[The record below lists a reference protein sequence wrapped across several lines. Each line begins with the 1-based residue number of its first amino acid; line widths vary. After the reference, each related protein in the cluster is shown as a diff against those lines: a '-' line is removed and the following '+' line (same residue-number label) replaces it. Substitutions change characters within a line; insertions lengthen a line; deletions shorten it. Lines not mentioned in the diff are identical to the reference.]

1 MGLRLYCFIF
11 LAVFSASGAFSQ
23 DAEAQLPLQPG
34 FTVDI
39 RFVDGFDLGQNSVI
53 SERAVSVFM
62 QNKTQKLSAT
72 KLKTQ
77 SASSLNYY
85 LLHTAHEFEQ
95 QILQADTSD
104 RAFSARFTKAYN
116 TNVDAAQKDKL
127 IFVYTLRKVP
137 LYDLRLS
144 NNRLS
149 EAFIDAVKRLGRDL
163 SPEGFISWFGTHYTD
178 HVTYGGIFLTRN
190 FVSNADFINS
200 PYTEDEFKEE
210 LLKEVGRQQRGDS
223 LTNPYINLGPP
234 QRFTRGGDVN
244 EIWDERW
251 AQTVTKA
258 NAVILDAN
266 LVELTNLLSTKNFPD
281 VPDLDHRRYLL
292 QAAIDRAKK
301 QSVSWQTQE
310 EASDFFKKYSLQFR
324 QKVHSIVKA
333 SEGKAEEQERTEYI
347 GDLFYG
353 SFNAHGEPMNTA
365 ALIEYQ
371 GIDLNTLLTDEEITL
386 NKVLDFTIS
395 PEELKAAYVSVWD
408 DTKKL
413 EKGQGRTTLFVSGP
427 PEAHAYFKDA
437 LVGVVEKEVE
447 ITTIDGDVFKITY
460 SLEQQKAQ
468 QPLGSQPSSY
478 NYALSSEVVSA
489 AARGDL
495 DLLRDLYFQGVSTRT
510 EAVVKAA
517 VQNFD
522 DAQVL
527 NTIFDFG
534 VKPTTEDLDVAFDP
548 EVFSKAKALTLL
560 ERGAKPK
567 NNMIYKAVAYQEPE
581 VIYALLREG
590 AEPRNNDVA
599 FAVELNNYEVTKA
612 LMSLDYAEFKADR
625 EMLALAVINADT
637 ALTEKF
643 IDYGAVADPQIL
655 KLATGTKNQEV
666 IDRVKAVTPTSS
678 EALEVVAD
686 ASDTSLFRY
695 FLEKDKVPVTDAV
708 LSSSISKDNLEL
720 LELALDAGGSA
731 DFSLS
736 KSILEKNTP
745 AVRLSLRKGAQADPV
760 FEYALNSE
768 DFDLFQD
775 ALDDFSGDPQLALSK
790 AVAANNLDFSAYVL
804 KKKKNAVDADTQV
817 VLAARNENL
826 ELVKLLVTNDAKPQ
840 TAIEESVSIGSVPIT
855 QFLIGE
861 GASVKNPELIRRA
874 ARTQNV
880 KLASVLL
887 DTKEIDPDSIMVDLI
902 VLKDQKLI
910 NQNLSYGAQ
919 LDERALRSAI
929 DTKDETIALELFE
942 KAPDDLVTK
951 SQLFYAV
958 TNELNEVTRYL
969 IKRLKNPDYAL
980 QAAFEVKNTEAL
992 KLALEAGALPKD
1004 EDLITAVKAHFNQ
1017 AIQPLIEAGLNPV
1030 VTDNEDNTLLHFV
1043 AYRYDTGDEELIKTL
1058 VKAGVNVNA
1067 TNKIGETPLHWAVKS
1082 GMDNMPSIKA
1092 LLGLGALP
1100 EARTIKRQSV
1110 LDYAEDREM
1119 RQLLRTT
1126 VLR

>member
-1 MGLRLYCFIF
+1 MGLRLCFFIF
-11 LAVFSASGAFSQ
+11 LAVCSVSELFSQ
-23 DAEAQLPLQPG
+23 EAKDFTSLQLG

-39 RFVDGFDLGQNSVI
+39 RFTDGFDLDKSSVI
-53 SERAVSVFM
+53 SDRGFSVFTETK
-62 QNKTQKLSAT
+62 NQKLSAL

-77 SASSLNYY
+77 TPSSLNYY
-85 LLHTAHEFEQ
+85 LLNTTQEFEQ
-95 QILQADTSD
+95 QILQVDTSD
-104 RAFSARFTKAYN
+104 RAFSAQYTKAYN

-127 IFVYTLRKVP
+127 LFVYTLRKVP

-144 NNRLS
+144 NTTLS
-149 EAFIDAVKRLGRDL
+149 EAFTDAVKRLGRDL

-200 PYTEDEFKEE
+200 PYTEDAFKEE

-301 QSVSWQTQE
+301 QSVSWQAQE
-310 EASDFFKKYSLQFR
+310 ETSDFFKKYSLQFR
-324 QKVHSIVKA
+324 QKVHTIVKA
-333 SEGKAEEQERTEYI
+333 SEGKAEQQQGTDYI

-353 SFNAHGEPMNTA
+353 SFNARGEPMRTA

-413 EKGQGRTTLFVSGP
+413 EKGQGRTRLFVSGP

-437 LVGVVEKEVE
+437 LVGVVQKEVE

-468 QPLGSQPSSY
+468 QPLGSRPNSY

-534 VKPTTEDLDVAFDP
+534 VQPTTEDLDVAFDP

-612 LMSLDYAEFKADR
+612 LMSLEYAEFKADG
-625 EMLALAVINADT
+625 EMLALAVTNADT
-637 ALTEKF
+637 SLTEKF
-643 IDYGAVADPQIL
+643 IDYGAVADPRIL

-666 IDRVKAVTPTSS
+666 IDRVKAVTPASA

-695 FLEKDKVPVTDAV
+695 FLEKEKVPVTDAV
-708 LSSSISKDNLEL
+708 LSSSILNDNLEL
-720 LELALDAGGSA
+720 LGLALDAGGSA
-731 DFSLS
+731 NFALS

-745 AVRLSLRKGAQADPV
+745 AVRLSLKKGAQADPV
-760 FEYALNSE
+760 FEYALNTQ

-775 ALDDFSGDPQLALSK
+775 ALDDFSGNPQLALSK

-804 KKKKNAVDADTQV
+804 KKNKNEVDADTQV
-817 VLAARNENL
+817 ALAASNENL
-826 ELVKLLVTNDAKPQ
+826 ELVKLLVTNDARPQ
-840 TAIEESVSIGSVPIT
+840 TALEESVSIGSVPIT
-855 QFLIGE
+855 QFLIGQ

-874 ARTQNV
+874 VKAENV
-880 KLASVLL
+880 ALAGVLL
-887 DTKEIDPDSIMVDLI
+887 DTKEIDPDAIMLDLI
-902 VLKDQKLI
+902 QLKNQKLI
-910 NQNLSYGAQ
+910 DQNLSYGARV
-919 LDERALRSAI
+919 DAAALRTAL
-929 DTKDETIALELFE
+929 DTKEDSLALNLLQQADAELI
-942 KAPDDLVTK
+942 TK
-951 SQLFYAV
+951 SLLFNAV
-958 TNELNEVTRYL
+958 KNELTAATRYL
-969 IKRLKNPDYAL
+969 IVQLQNPDYAL

-992 KLALEAGALPKD
+992 KLALELGAKPQNQ
-1004 EDLITAVKAHFNQ
+1004 DLITAVKAHFNE
-1017 AIQPLIEAGLNPV
+1017 ALQPLIEAGLDPT
-1030 VTDNEDNTLLHFV
+1030 VTDNEANSLLHFV
-1043 AYRYDTGDEELIKTL
+1043 AYRYDDGDVRLIEKL
-1058 VKAGVNVNA
+1058 VEAGVDVNA
-1067 TNKIGETPLHWAVKS
+1067 RNEIGETPLHWAAKA
-1082 GMDNMPSIKA
+1082 GMDGAESVKT
-1092 LLGLGALP
+1092 LLRLGALP
-1100 EARTIKRQSV
+1100 EARTSKRQSV
-1110 LDYAEDREM
+1110 LDYAEDRVM
-1119 RQLLRTT
+1119 RQLLKTT
-1126 VLR
+1126 SVR

>member
-1 MGLRLYCFIF
+1 VGLRLCFFIF
-11 LAVFSASGAFSQ
+11 LTIFSVSKLFSQ
-23 DAEAQLPLQPG
+23 DAEAHSPLQPG

-39 RFVDGFDLGQNSVI
+39 RFADGFDIERGSVI
-53 SERAVSVFM
+53 SDLGLSVFT
-62 QNKTQKLSAT
+62 KSKSQKLSTT
-72 KLKTQ
+72 KLKTKA
-77 SASSLNYY
+77 SSSLNYY
-85 LLHTAHEFEQ
+85 LLNTAHEFEQ
-95 QILQADTSD
+95 QLLQTDTSD
-104 RAFSARFTKAYN
+104 RAFSAHFTKAYN
-116 TNVDAAQKDKL
+116 TNVDAAKKDKL

-137 LYDLRLS
+137 IYDLRHVD
-144 NNRLS
+144 NRLS

-190 FVSNADFINS
+190 LVSNTDFINS

-223 LTNPYINLGPP
+223 LTNPYIKLGPP
-234 QRFTRGGDVN
+234 QRFTRGGNVN

-251 AQTVTKA
+251 AQSVTRA
-258 NAVILDAN
+258 NAVVLDAN

-292 QAAIDRAKK
+292 QAAIDRARE
-301 QSVSWQTQE
+301 QSISWQAAE
-310 EASDFFKKYSLQFR
+310 ETTDFFKKYSLQFR
-324 QKVHSIVKA
+324 QKVHLIVKA
-333 SEGKAEEQERTEYI
+333 SKGKTEEQERTAYV

-353 SFNAHGEPMNTA
+353 SFNGNSEPLKTE

-371 GIDLNTLLTDEEITL
+371 GINLNTLLTDEEITL

-395 PEELKAAYVSVWD
+395 PEELKSAYVSVWD

-413 EKGQGRTTLFVSGP
+413 EKGQGRKTLFVSGP

-437 LVGVVEKEVE
+437 LVGVVQKEVE
-447 ITTIDGDVFKITY
+447 ITTIDGDVFKISY

-468 QPLGSQPSSY
+468 QPLGSQPNSY

-495 DLLRDLYFQGVSTRT
+495 DLLRNLYFLGASTRT

-522 DAQVL
+522 DAPVL

-534 VKPTTEDLDVAFDP
+534 VRPTTEDLDVAFDP
-548 EVFSKAKALTLL
+548 DVFSKAKALTLL

-612 LMSLDYAEFKADR
+612 LMSLDYAEFKADG
-625 EMLALAVINADT
+625 EMLALAVTNADT
-637 ALTEKF
+637 SLTETF
-643 IDYGAVADPQIL
+643 INYGAVADPRIL
-655 KLATGTKNQEV
+655 KLATETKEQEI
-666 IDRVKAVTPTSS
+666 IDRVKAVTPASP

-686 ASDTSLFRY
+686 ANDTSLFRY
-695 FLEKDKVPVTDAV
+695 FLEKEKVPVTDVV
-708 LSSSISKDNLEL
+708 LSSSITKDNLDL
-720 LELALDAGGSA
+720 LELALDAGGSV

-745 AVRLSLRKGAQADPV
+745 AVRLSLKKGAQPDPV
-760 FEYALNSE
+760 FEYALTSE

-775 ALDDFSGDPQLALSK
+775 ALDDYAGDPQLALSE
-790 AVAANNLDFSAYVL
+790 AVAADNLDFSAYVL

-817 VLAARNENL
+817 ALAARNENL

-840 TAIEESVSIGSVPIT
+840 TAIEEAVSIGSIPIT
-855 QFLIGE
+855 EFLIGQ

-880 KLASVLL
+880 QLASVLL
-887 DTKEIDPDSIMVDLI
+887 DTKEIDPDEIMVDLI
-902 VLKDQKLI
+902 ALKDQKLI
-910 NQNLSYGAQ
+910 HQNLSYGAQ
-919 LDERALRSAI
+919 IDERTLRSAI
-929 DTKDETIALELFE
+929 DTKDEAIALDLFK
-942 KAPDDLVTK
+942 KAPDDLVSK
-951 SQLFYAV
+951 NQLFYAV

-969 IKRLKNPDYAL
+969 IKRLNNPDYAL
-980 QAAFEVKNTEAL
+980 QAAFEVKNIEAL
-992 KLALEAGALPKD
+992 KLALEAGAQPKD
-1004 EDLITAVKAHFNQ
+1004 EDLITAVKAHFNK
-1017 AIQPLIEAGLNPV
+1017 AIQPLINAGLDPV
-1030 VTDNEDNTLLHFV
+1030 VTDNEENSLLHFV
-1043 AYRYDTGDEELIKTL
+1043 AYRYDSGDEELIKTL

-1067 TNKIGETPLHWAVKS
+1067 KNKIGETPLHWAVKS
-1082 GMDNMPSIKA
+1082 GKENIPSIKT
-1092 LLGLGALP
+1092 LLVLGALP
-1100 EARTIKRQSV
+1100 DARTIKRQSV

-1119 RQLLRTT
+1119 RQLLKTT
-1126 VLR
+1126 ILR